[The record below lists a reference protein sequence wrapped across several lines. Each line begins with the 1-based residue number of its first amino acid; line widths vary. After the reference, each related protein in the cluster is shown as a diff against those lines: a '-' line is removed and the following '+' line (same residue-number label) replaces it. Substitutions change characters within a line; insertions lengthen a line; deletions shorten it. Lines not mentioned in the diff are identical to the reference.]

1 MEKLALREYRYQLVW
16 VRVFLNSVSESF
28 PIKKITLLCSAITI
42 LAFAP
47 TAFAEQHE
55 FTNTLPNYL
64 EIEQNDIIFLKNLS
78 NSTINLQHTG
88 GLFSSGELHTNGTWT
103 GNMPYDVGV
112 YEWVNVNST
121 GTIVIK
127 DKVIQEKIIEE
138 PSVTIFENKIEGN
151 VGNEIKNIPV
161 AITTISPTFQ
171 TESIAVKTSSN
182 GDFETTLE
190 LDEIGT
196 HDVIVSYDGKSIG
209 KFSQQVTEE
218 NVREYAGVDILEL
231 RLSLLQTLES
241 ILEIIFGK

>member
-1 MEKLALREYRYQLVW
+1 MVKLASYILAENCTEPV
-16 VRVFLNSVSESF
+16 
-28 PIKKITLLCSAITI
+28 PIKRITFLLGAIVLITLVPA
-42 LAFAP
+42 
-47 TAFAEQHE
+47 AFAEQHD
-55 FTNTLPNYL
+55 FVNTLPNYL
-64 EIEQNDIIFLKNLS
+64 EIEKGDVIFLKNLT
-78 NSTINLQHTG
+78 NSTINLRHTG
-88 GLFSSGELHTNGTWT
+88 GLFSSGELYTNGTWT
-103 GNMPYDVGV
+103 GNMPYEAGT
-112 YEWVNVNST
+112 YEWINTNST

-127 DKVIQEKIIEE
+127 PEAVVQEAT
-138 PSVTIFENKIEGN
+138 VTISGNQLEGN
-151 VGNEIKNIPV
+151 VGSEIKNIPV